1 MGTTLHRRALDLA
14 ALPALAVA
22 WIAAVV
28 WTPASA
34 AAADPAQGRLL
45 ANQWCT
51 SCHVVEP
58 GGPGVEV
65 GPTFDSVA
73 NDPAVSPDRLRGWL
87 AAPHPPMP
95 DLNLSRLE
103 IESIVSYI
111 ESLRTPQ

>member
-1 MGTTLHRRALDLA
+1 MTATLLRRASDLA
-14 ALPALAVA
+14 ALAALAA
-22 WIAAVV
+22 AIALA
-28 WTPASA
+28 PAPA

-45 ANQWCT
+45 ASQWCT

-65 GPTFDSVA
+65 GPTFVSVA
-73 NDPAVSPDRLRGWL
+73 NDPEVSPDRLRAWL

-95 DLNLSRLE
+95 DLSLSRLE

>member
-1 MGTTLHRRALDLA
+1 MSRQGFRRTLGSTVLTGILA
-14 ALPALAVA
+14 GGLLAPALAPQ
-22 WIAAVV
+22 
-28 WTPASA
+28 TA
-34 AAADPAQGRLL
+34 AAADPEQGRLL
-45 ANQWCT
+45 ANQWCA

>member
-1 MGTTLHRRALDLA
+1 MGATLHPRALDPA
-14 ALPALAVA
+14 ALPALAAA
-22 WIAAVV
+22 WIAVV
-28 WTPASA
+28 VLASAPA

-65 GPTFDSVA
+65 GPTFEAVA
-73 NDPAVSPDRLRGWL
+73 DDPAVSSDRLRGWL

>member
-1 MGTTLHRRALDLA
+1 MLA
-14 ALPALAVA
+14 GGMLALALA
-22 WIAAVV
+22 
-28 WTPASA
+28 PRLA

-45 ANQWCT
+45 ANQWCS

-58 GGPGVEV
+58 GGLGVEA
-65 GPTFDSVA
+65 GPPFEAVA
-73 NDPAVSPDRLRGWL
+73 NDPAVTAERLRGWL

>member
-1 MGTTLHRRALDLA
+1 MSRQELQRTLGATVRAGILTGGL
-14 ALPALAVA
+14 LALASA
-22 WIAAVV
+22 PQ
-28 WTPASA
+28 TA

-65 GPTFDSVA
+65 GPTFESVA
-73 NDPAVSPDRLRGWL
+73 NDPTVSPDGLRGWL